1 MREPPVE
8 TDAMALSSELRSIP
22 SARPPAAESFEI
34 QFTALA
40 GMAYGVALRLSR
52 HRADAED
59 LVQESA
65 LLAFRAFH
73 TFETGTN
80 FKAWFLKILMHEHF
94 RRRRTIKRRPTAVD
108 FDDVPDLYI
117 YGHMIEAGL
126 PTTGAD
132 PATTLLDR
140 MDSEQ
145 VGRAVEELPDEY
157 RAVATLYFMQDLSYQ
172 EIAEVLSV
180 PVGTVRSRLHRGR
193 KMLQKSLWHLAEE
206 SGIVRNL
213 TRGDADT

>member
-1 MREPPVE
+1 
-8 TDAMALSSELRSIP
+8 
-22 SARPPAAESFEI
+22 
-34 QFTALA
+34 
-40 GMAYGVALRLSR
+40 
-52 HRADAED
+52 
-59 LVQESA
+59 
-65 LLAFRAFH
+65 
-73 TFETGTN
+73 
-80 FKAWFLKILMHEHF
+80 
-94 RRRRTIKRRPTAVD
+94 
-108 FDDVPDLYI
+108 
-117 YGHMIEAGL
+117 MIEAGL